1 MGWLKQMG
9 FATRVSMALV
19 VGAFLLRAGNASADA
34 LRNLVSEG
42 NRLLAE
48 KKYDEALEK
57 YRSAQ
62 VESPESP
69 YLYFNIADALEK
81 QDKYD
86 EAIAEFRKVYSREQP
101 SLGAWALYNI
111 GVCQYRQAE
120 QSIGSQDYQKALQL
134 LEQCMEN
141 NREAMKLAPAD
152 EDPKFNYEQA
162 KRKWKEVLDALKK
175 QQEEQKKQQEQQ
187 QKDQQKQDQQK
198 QAQQKQD
205 QQKQD
210 QQKQDQQ
217 KQQQQQQQ
225 NDQGTSQTK
234 QNEGKP
240 SSGTAQAQPQQ
251 PKAGEMSPEDVE
263 RILNSL
269 PEQNA
274 QDMRNFLRPPGHPDF
289 KVEKDW

>member
-1 MGWLKQMG
+1 MTFNKCARTVAVLI
-9 FATRVSMALV
+9 ACALL
-19 VGAFLLRAGNASADA
+19 VGSASADA
-34 LRNLVSEG
+34 LRNLATEG
-42 NRLLAE
+42 NRLFAE

-69 YLYFNIADALEK
+69 HLYFNIANALERQGK
-81 QDKYD
+81 SE
-86 EAIAEFRKVYSREQP
+86 EAIAEYRKVYSREQP
-101 SLGAWALYNI
+101 SLGGWALYNI

-120 QSIGSQDYQKALQL
+120 QAVGAQDYQKALQL
-134 LEQCMEN
+134 LEQCMES
-141 NREAMKLAPAD
+141 NREAMKIAPAD

-175 QQEEQKKQQEQQ
+175 QQEEQKKQQ
-187 QKDQQKQDQQK
+187 DQQKQDQQNK
-198 QAQQKQD
+198 D

-217 KQQQQQQQ
+217 NQQQPK
-225 NDQGTSQTK
+225 NDQATSQPK
-234 QNEGKP
+234 QNEDQP
-240 SSGTAQAQPQQ
+240 TSGTAQPEE
-251 PKAGEMSPEDVE
+251 PKVGEMSPEDAE

-274 QDMRNFLRPPGHPDF
+274 DDMRRFLMPRGRGDF
-289 KVEKDW
+289 RIEKDW

>member
-1 MGWLKQMG
+1 MKIKRQI
-9 FATRVSMALV
+9 ATLIMAVIFGVLAS
-19 VGAFLLRAGNASADA
+19 GAAADA
-34 LRNLVSEG
+34 LRSLVSDG

-69 YLYFNIADALEK
+69 HLYFNIADALQRQGK
-81 QDKYD
+81 FDD
-86 EAIAEFRKVYSREQP
+86 AVAEYRKVYSREQP
-101 SLGAWALYNI
+101 WLGSWAFYNI

-120 QSIGSQDYQKALQL
+120 QAVGTQDYQKALGL
-134 LEQCMEN
+134 LEQCMES
-141 NREAMKLAPAD
+141 NREAMKVSPAD

-175 QQEEQKKQQEQQ
+175 QQEEQ
-187 QKDQQKQDQQK
+187 QKQQKQQQGD
-198 QAQQKQD
+198 QQKQD

-217 KQQQQQQQ
+217 KQEQEKQQQAKK
-225 NDQGTSQTK
+225 DQGTSQTT
-234 QNEGKP
+234 QNEEKP
-240 SSGTAQAQPQQ
+240 SSGTAEAQPQ
-251 PKAGEMSPEDVE
+251 PKPGEMTPEDAE

-269 PEQNA
+269 PEQSA
-274 QDMRNFLRPPGHPDF
+274 DDMRRFLTPRGRPDYRI
-289 KVEKDW
+289 EKDW